1 MRSICVVTGS
11 RADYGLLRPLLT
23 TLDQNADCRLCLV
36 VTGSHLSHQFG
47 LTLQEIQ
54 EDGFSIQEQV
64 VSLVDGDDYAS
75 MTKSVGLG
83 VISFA
88 DSFKRLDPD
97 AVLVLGDRF
106 EIFASATAAYLMGI
120 PVIHLHGGEIT
131 LGAIDDGLRNAITQL
146 SSLHFASTD
155 YYRERIIAM
164 GGNSLSVWN
173 VGAFGLEGLLEE
185 KIPREQ
191 LEKDLDLSLDA
202 PTFLV
207 TIHSET
213 RDVRALGNLECLL
226 RALDC
231 FDAQIIFTG
240 VNSDPGSRAIN
251 ESLEHFKSQDPS
263 KRYLFTSLGQR
274 RYLSLMNYASL
285 VLGNSSS
292 GIIEAPSLGVPTIN
306 LGDRQAGRIRPPSVI
321 DCDFEESEIREGIS
335 KALSRDFLT
344 SVCSKKINPYFKENT
359 AENTARIIMSADLNT
374 LENAKR

>member
-11 RADYGLLRPLLT
+11 RADYGLLRPLLIH
-23 TLDQNADCRLCLV
+23 LDQNPECRLFLLA
-36 VTGSHLSHQFG
+36 TGSHLSHQFG
-47 LTLQEIQ
+47 LTIKEIQ
-54 EDGFSIQEQV
+54 EDGFSIQEEV

-88 DSFKRLDPD
+88 DSFKRLSPD

-106 EIFASATAAYLMGI
+106 EIFASATAAYLMSI

-146 SSLHFASTD
+146 SSLHFTSTD

-173 VGAFGLEGLLEE
+173 VGAFGLEGLLED
-185 KIPREQ
+185 KIPRDQ
-191 LEKDLDLSLDA
+191 LEKDLDLSLSQ

-213 RDVRALGNLECLL
+213 RDLRALHDLERLL
-226 RALDC
+226 RALDD

-251 ESLEHFKSQDPS
+251 ESLEHFKSQDPER
-263 KRYLFTSLGQR
+263 RYLFPSLGQR
-274 RYLSLMNYASL
+274 RYFSLMNYVSL

-306 LGDRQAGRIRPPSVI
+306 LGDRQAGRIKPPSVI
-321 DCDFEESEIREGIS
+321 DCDFYESEVQASIT

-344 SVCSKKINPYFKENT
+344 NVCSKKINPYFKENT
-359 AENTARIIMSADLNT
+359 AENTAHIIMSTDLQKLLNK
-374 LENAKR
+374 KR

>member
-23 TLDQNADCRLCLV
+23 TLDQNADCRLYLV

-47 LTLQEIQ
+47 LTIKEIE

-274 RYLSLMNYASL
+274 RYLSLMNYVSL
-285 VLGNSSS
+285 VLG
-292 GIIEAPSLGVPTIN
+292 IHRLEL
-306 LGDRQAGRIRPPSVI
+306 LKRPHWVSP
-321 DCDFEESEIREGIS
+321 
-335 KALSRDFLT
+335 L
-344 SVCSKKINPYFKENT
+344 
-359 AENTARIIMSADLNT
+359 
-374 LENAKR
+374 

>member
-11 RADYGLLRPLLT
+11 RADYGLLRPLLIH
-23 TLDQNADCRLCLV
+23 LDQNPECRLFLLA
-36 VTGSHLSHQFG
+36 TGSHLSHQFG
-47 LTLQEIQ
+47 LTIKEIQ
-54 EDGFSIQEQV
+54 EDGFSIQEEV

-88 DSFKRLDPD
+88 DSFKRLSPD

-106 EIFASATAAYLMGI
+106 EIFASATAAYLMSI

-146 SSLHFASTD
+146 SSLHFTSTD

-173 VGAFGLEGLLEE
+173 VGAFGLEGLLED
-185 KIPREQ
+185 KIPRDQ
-191 LEKDLDLSLDA
+191 LEKDLDLSLSQ

-213 RDVRALGNLECLL
+213 RDLRALHDLERLL
-226 RALDC
+226 RALDD

-251 ESLEHFKSQDPS
+251 ESLEHFKSQDPER
-263 KRYLFTSLGQR
+263 RYLFPSLGQR
-274 RYLSLMNYASL
+274 RYFSLMNYVSL

-306 LGDRQAGRIRPPSVI
+306 LGDRQAGRIKPPSVI
-321 DCDFEESEIREGIS
+321 DCDFYESEVQASIT

-344 SVCSKKINPYFKENT
+344 NVCSKK
-359 AENTARIIMSADLNT
+359 
-374 LENAKR
+374 

>member
-1 MRSICVVTGS
+1 
-11 RADYGLLRPLLT
+11 
-23 TLDQNADCRLCLV
+23 
-36 VTGSHLSHQFG
+36 
-47 LTLQEIQ
+47 
-54 EDGFSIQEQV
+54 
-64 VSLVDGDDYAS
+64 
-75 MTKSVGLG
+75 
-83 VISFA
+83 
-88 DSFKRLDPD
+88 
-97 AVLVLGDRF
+97 
-106 EIFASATAAYLMGI
+106 MGI

-274 RYLSLMNYASL
+274 RYLSLMNYVSL